1 MATGTG
7 KDIWDKMQAIGSLL
21 SGIAVPVILFVAA
34 QKVEELQKAA
44 AKEAM
49 EREQLATERARE
61 RELAIS
67 EISVRVSQASVIPP
81 LIDGLLSTDVQRRKL
96 AISAVLIALPEDGP
110 KLVREI
116 STEAPDQEVRTY
128 ASSALQ
134 SRKDHLVGE
143 LYAEDADARKG
154 AARALAEGWRND
166 PDLAKRIVDQADANK
181 DDPNGVY
188 NSVAVLAAMSP
199 QALAQ
204 HKARVETFVRNAAA
218 QGDKTAAQAERVKTK
233 LAPPAPRE

>member
-1 MATGTG
+1 MAGAG
-7 KDIWDKMQAIGSLL
+7 KDVWDKMQAIGSLL
-21 SGIAVPVILFVAA
+21 SGVAVPVILFIAA
-34 QKVEELQKAA
+34 QKVEQLQKAA
-44 AKEAM
+44 AKDAL
-49 EREQLATERARE
+49 EREQLASDRARE

-116 STEAPDQEVRTY
+116 STEAPDQEVRSY

-134 SRKDHLVGE
+134 SRKDQLVGE
-143 LYAEDADARKG
+143 LYADDADARKG
-154 AARALAEGWRND
+154 AARALSEGWRND
-166 PDLAKRIVDQADANK
+166 PDLAKRIIDQADANK
-181 DDPNGVY
+181 DNPTGVY

-199 QALAQ
+199 QALVQ
-204 HKARVETFVRNAAA
+204 HKARVETFVSHAAA

-233 LAPPAPRE
+233 LGPAARE